1 MQGQA
6 EDTVG
11 WVMAFLFAGRLAREA
26 AASLLSDRSAEVDQ
40 ADGDGAMPLY
50 IAALLSYESAARLL
64 HDHSAEVNRAV
75 DDGATTLRIVVQ
87 LLPGRRADVD
97 DGADFV
103 IVRSLPSTLRKWPR
117 EVPNLAVEATGSSSA
132 TASTAR
138 SCGR

>member
-50 IAALLSYESAARLL
+50 IAAWLSYVSAARLL
-64 HDHSAEVNRAV
+64 RDHSAEVSRAV

-103 IVRSLPSTLRKWPR
+103 IVRSLPSTLRNGPGRCRTWQWRPS
-117 EVPNLAVEATGSSSA
+117 GSSSA